1 MAGSDTSERSPV
13 VRGGESRYA
22 WYVVGVLMICYT
34 LSFVDRQILSLLVTP
49 IKEDLGLNDTQI
61 GLLQGLAFAI
71 FYTALGL
78 PAGWLADR
86 FSRRWIVAIGVL
98 LWSFMTA
105 VCSVTRSF
113 WSLFA
118 ARIGVGVGEAT
129 LGPCA
134 FSLISDY
141 FPRERLGTA
150 LSVYSMGIFIGSG
163 LAFIVGGVVVGAVS
177 HMPPVEFPLFG
188 TVAAWR
194 LTFLIVG
201 VPGLLVALLMY
212 TVREPQRRGLLTD
225 ADGTASRLNFADV
238 VEQISQRRRSVFFVS
253 VATIFQAMNNYAV
266 GAWIPVFFERAHG
279 WARGEAGLPLGLLIV
294 TFGCLGMYLGGRL
307 CDYWQRHRRYEAPLL
322 VSVIGVIGGGVF
334 VVLATTASSAALSLF
349 FMAPAYFFL
358 GFPIGSIFASIQWI
372 FPNQLR
378 GQAGA
383 LLQMILNIGGMG
395 LGPLLPGVFT
405 DYLFNDPQR
414 IGDAVAMTVAASSVA
429 GAILF
434 RLGFNPYRADFA
446 RMHASE

>member
-1 MAGSDTSERSPV
+1 MRDRDA
-13 VRGGESRYA
+13 RYA
-22 WYVVGVLMICYT
+22 WYVVGVLMVCYT
-34 LSFVDRQILSLLVTP
+34 VSFVDRQILSLLVTP
-49 IKEDLGLNDTQI
+49 IKEDLGLSDTQI

-86 FSRRWIVAIGVL
+86 YSRRTIVAVGVL

-105 VCSVTRSF
+105 ACSATRSF
-113 WSLFA
+113 WSLFT

-163 LAFIVGGVVVGAVS
+163 LAFVVGGVVVVAVS
-177 HMPPVEFPLFG
+177 GMPPVELPLIG

-201 VPGLLVALLMY
+201 LPGLLVALLMY
-212 TVREPQRRGLLTD
+212 TVREPMRLGMLVE
-225 ADGTASRLNFADV
+225 ADGTARRLTLAAAVD
-238 VEQISQRRRSVFFVS
+238 QISQRRRSVFLVS
-253 VATIFQAMNNYAV
+253 AATIFQAMDNYAV
-266 GAWIPVFFERAHG
+266 GAWLPVYFERAHG

-294 TFGCLGMYLGGRL
+294 VFGCLGMYLGGRL
-307 CDYWQRHRRYEAPLL
+307 CDRLLRSGRLEAPLL
-322 VSVIGVIGGGVF
+322 VSVIGATGAGVS
-334 VVLATTASSAALSLF
+334 VVLATTASSAALSLL
-349 FMAPAYFFL
+349 FMAPGYFFL

-372 FPNQLR
+372 FPNQMR

-405 DYLFNDPQR
+405 DYVFEDPRR
-414 IGDAVAMTVAASSVA
+414 IGDAVALTVGAASVA

-434 RLGFNPYRADFA
+434 RLGFRSYRADFA
-446 RMHASE
+446 RMHAETSVRP